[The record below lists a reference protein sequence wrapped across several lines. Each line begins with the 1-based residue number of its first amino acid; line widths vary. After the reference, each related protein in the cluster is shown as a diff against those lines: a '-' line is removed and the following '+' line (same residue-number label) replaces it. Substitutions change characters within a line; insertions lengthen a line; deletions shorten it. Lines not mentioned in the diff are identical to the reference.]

1 LFSEYLRKII
11 SDPSVNLAKTMN
23 ANAIIILLAD
33 VPERVMAAVMMELP
47 QKQIIA
53 AQIVHIGLDPTLT
66 LNPNQNLITIKK
78 ILAAVQEHNIDVAT
92 TVVLQDLVLKE
103 WFQCLAVAVQAVL
116 NRPLHHNLI

>member
-1 LFSEYLRKII
+1 
-11 SDPSVNLAKTMN
+11 MN

-53 AQIVHIGLDPTLT
+53 AQIVHIGLDPTLS
-66 LNPNQNLITIKK
+66 LNPNRNLITIKK
-78 ILAAVQEHNIDVAT
+78 ILAVVMENNMDAVK
-92 TVVLQDLVLKE
+92 TVYQQDLVPKE
-103 WFQCLAVAVQAVL
+103 WFQFLAVAVQAVL